1 MKQAFIKLH
10 LSILLAGFTGILG
23 KVITLNEGLLVW
35 YRMMLAAVVMGIF
48 LFIPRQQSTPQPPGG
63 ANRNHSLYPPSRG
76 LGGGLSRGWTLFGV
90 GSLLALHWVFFF
102 GSIKASNVSVGV
114 VCFSLTGFF
123 TALLE
128 PLLNHRRI
136 SFKELAFSLI
146 TLAGIVLIFHFDIRY
161 RTGVVLG
168 VVSSLLAALFTITN
182 KQVGGKYTSSVML
195 FYEMLGG
202 FLLLTL
208 LMPFYLHFF
217 PVETILPNAQDIL
230 YLLIF
235 VVFCTV
241 LLYLLQID
249 VLKQI
254 SAFTVNLNYNLEPV
268 YSILIAMIFLGEA
281 KELTFSFYIGL
292 GLILLSVLLQTLE
305 REFDI
310 RHSTNTGKK

>member
-23 KVITLNEGLLVW
+23 KIITLNEGLLVW
-35 YRMMLAAVVMGIF
+35 YRMMLAAVVMGGV
-48 LFIPRQQSTPQPPGG
+48 LLLRRPR
-63 ANRNHSLYPPSRG
+63 YPRPYR
-76 LGGGLSRGWTLFGV
+76 LFGV

-128 PLLNHRRI
+128 PLLNHRRA
-136 SFKELAFSLI
+136 SFKEVAFSLI
-146 TLAGIVLIFHFDIRY
+146 TLAGIGLIFHFDVRY
-161 RTGVVLG
+161 RTGIVLG
-168 VVSSLLAALFTITN
+168 VVSALLAALFTITN
-182 KQVGGKYTSSVML
+182 KQAGGKCASSVML

-208 LMPFYLHFF
+208 LMPLYLYFF
-217 PVETILPNAQDIL
+217 PVETILPDTQDVAW
-230 YLLIF
+230 LLIF

-254 SAFTVNLNYNLEPV
+254 SAFTVNLSYNLEPV
-268 YSILIAMIFLGEA
+268 YSILIAMLFLGEA
-281 KELTFSFYIGL
+281 KELSFFFYTGL
-292 GLILLSVLLQTLE
+292 GLILLSVLLQTWNVW
-305 REFDI
+305 
-310 RHSTNTGKK
+310 HKKAAKWNKYPASALRQ